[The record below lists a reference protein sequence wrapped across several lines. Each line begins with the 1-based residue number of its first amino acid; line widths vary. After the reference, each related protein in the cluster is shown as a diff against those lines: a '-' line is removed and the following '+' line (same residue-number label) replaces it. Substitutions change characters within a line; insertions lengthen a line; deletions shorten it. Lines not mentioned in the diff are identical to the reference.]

1 MTHHPFQF
9 AVTTS
14 GNQPGDGWP
23 DFVRRAE
30 DLGYD
35 LLLITDHAGQG
46 LAPLPAL
53 AAAAVLTTRIGL
65 GTYVLGNDLRN
76 PVLLAQEAAT
86 IDSLSGGRFTL
97 GVGAGWLPEDYRS
110 TGVPF
115 GPGAERL
122 ARLTETVAIVKQLLA
137 TGSCHHEGQHH
148 TVHVDDFAPRRPDG
162 TRPYLLLGGARRG
175 ALALAARCADT
186 VSLLPRTTAEHTID
200 QRDSTPKAVD
210 RKVAW
215 VREAAGPRFPRLRLN
230 HVLWECMVLP
240 DPRPILDVFAKA
252 MNETPEQVA
261 DNPAMLI
268 GSTTSAAEQLERRR
282 ERWGLS
288 TVTVPAAAMEAFAP
302 VVAALSGK

>member
-1 MTHHPFQF
+1 MTHHPFRF
-9 AVTTS
+9 AVTAT
-14 GNQPGDGWP
+14 GDQPGADWP
-23 DFVRRAE
+23 GFARRAE

-35 LLLITDHAGQG
+35 LLLVTDHVSQG

-53 AAAAVLTTRIGL
+53 AAAAAVTTRIGL

-86 IDSLSGGRFTL
+86 VDALSGGRLTL
-97 GVGAGWLPEDYRS
+97 GLGAGWLPADYRS
-110 TGVPF
+110 TGIPF
-115 GPGAERL
+115 APGAERL
-122 ARLTETVAIVKQLLA
+122 ARLTETVTVVDELLT
-137 TGSCHHEGQHH
+137 TGSCHHEGRHH

-162 TRPYLLLGGARRG
+162 TRPDLLLGGARRG
-175 ALALAARCADT
+175 ALALAARHADT

-200 QRDSTPKAVD
+200 RRDTAPDALD
-210 RKVAW
+210 RKIAH
-215 VREAAGPRFPRLRLN
+215 VREAAGPRFDHLRLN

-240 DPRPILDVFAKA
+240 DPRPVLDVFARA
-252 MNETPEQVA
+252 MDETPEQVA

-268 GSTTSAAEQLERRR
+268 GSATSAAEQVERRR

-288 TVTVPAAAMEAFAP
+288 TVTVPAGAMEAMAP